1 MLAVLFSLRAFHK
14 ELSGKHI
21 LVRIDNMT
29 AVSDL
34 GKMGTSHSK
43 KRNDLTRTLWEWCLD
58 NNMWLITSH
67 IPAKENTLA
76 NEESR
81 KSRKETEG
89 TLEEFSTRLLRNF
102 MLSLRMTYLPL
113 GLITS

>member
-1 MLAVLFSLRAFHK
+1 MLAVLFSLKAFHK
-14 ELSGKHI
+14 ELSGKHV

-81 KSRKETEG
+81 KSRKETEW